1 MAILFFFLLKIDA
14 LLAVMFFAVMMMNLF
29 LHTFEAT
36 YVSALF
42 FILI

>member
-1 MAILFFFLLKIDA
+1 
-14 LLAVMFFAVMMMNLF
+14 MFFAVMMMNLF

-42 FILI
+42 FILIWILYSKKEEVHEKV